1 MTFEESPFQFT
12 EAWFK
17 LGVVTPARLAALRA
31 EWARAEERTRST
43 IAGVRSREFPAEQ
56 RPLPPELA
64 VALYE
69 LGAQD
74 RDQAMGSSMMDT
86 LVRLPE
92 CPEARQ

>member
-1 MTFEESPFQFT
+1 MTFEESPFEFT
-12 EAWFK
+12 EAWSK
-17 LGVVTPARLAALRA
+17 LGVLTPARLAALRA
-31 EWARAEERTRST
+31 EWARGEDGNTEHYRWRAF
-43 IAGVRSREFPAEQ
+43 REFPAEH
-56 RPLPPELA
+56 RPLPPALV
-64 VALYE
+64 VALHE